1 MSEKSQEISLDKNT
15 LPLKIME
22 EIDKVCKEMKLDE
35 KRREKL
41 TNEVQKVYLNGSFE
55 PGEAIGIISAQSL
68 SEPTT
73 QMTMRTYHFAGSA
86 GLQVTLGL
94 PRIIEIF
101 DARKEPATP
110 SMTIYLKREY
120 NTEEEAEKFAKKIKE
135 KKLKSFLESISLDL
149 TNKRI
154 NMELKKV
161 KKSEFDEIVDKLKK
175 RFKNANLKIKENT
188 IRMDFTEGENDE
200 GEITISELQKLKK
213 KLINLGV
220 SGIPGIHN
228 AVVIREDKDWVIKTY
243 GSNLHQV
250 LLLEEV
256 DMKRCYTNNL
266 FEIRDILGI
275 EAAREALFR
284 EIKETLSQQ
293 GLNVDERH
301 IMLIVD
307 IMVFTGEIKPVGRYG
322 VAGMKS
328 SVLTKA
334 GFEETVKHLVKA
346 SVMGEEDNFKGIFE
360 NVMINQQVPAGT
372 GMFDLVAKIGE
383 D

>member
-1 MSEKSQEISLDKNT
+1 MSKESQQNYSAESI
-15 LPLKIME
+15 LPVKIME
-22 EIDKVCKEMKLDE
+22 EIDRICKEKKLDE
-35 KRREKL
+35 KKREKL
-41 TNEVQKVYLNGSFE
+41 IKEVEREYFKDSFE

-101 DARKEPATP
+101 DARKDPATP
-110 SMTIYLKREY
+110 SMTIFLNKEF
-120 NTEEEAEKFAKKIKE
+120 NNEEEAEKLAKKIKE
-135 KKLKSFLESISLDL
+135 KRLKNFLESISLDL

-154 NMELKKV
+154 TMEIKKI
-161 KKSEFDEIVDKLKK
+161 KKSEFEEIVDKLGKK
-175 RFKNANLKIKENT
+175 FKSAEIKVKENQ
-188 IRMDFTEGENDE
+188 IIMEFEGSEEDE
-200 GEITISELQKLKK
+200 EEISISDLQKLKK
-213 KLINLGV
+213 KLIGLSV
-220 SGIPGIHN
+220 SGVPGIHN
-228 AVVIREDKDWVIKTY
+228 AVVVKEGDEWVIKTY
-243 GSNLHQV
+243 GSNLHQI
-250 LLLEEV
+250 LMLSEV
-256 DMKRCYTNNL
+256 DVRRCYTNNI

-293 GLNVDERH
+293 GLNVNERH

-307 IMVFTGEIKPVGRYG
+307 IMVFTGEVKPVGRYG

-372 GMFDLVAKIGE
+372 GMFELVGKIGE